1 MSIFSIG
8 LSGLRAAQIALNTT
22 SNNVSNV
29 YTPGY
34 NRELTI
40 LAENRVGGGSKAVEV
55 QRQHDLF
62 IARQLN
68 SAVSDHS
75 ALQSYNTQIS
85 QIDNLLGDMDAGL
98 SRMMENFFSAI
109 QDFAGAPADPASR
122 QGVIGTAESLTAQ
135 LRSFDSYLHDMQE
148 GINTQITS
156 EVVQINNT
164 VEQIA
169 SLNNQISLARA
180 KTGVAPNTLLNQRD
194 HLVAELSKRIDVQV
208 HQQDGAYN
216 ITVGNGNPLVSGKQA
231 YQLSVVQSAADPSR
245 TVVGYVDSAGNE
257 LELPTST
264 FKSGSLGGLLSFREE
279 TLDQVQNQLG
289 QLAVSLA
296 LAFNA
301 QHEQGIDLNGN
312 PGQPVFSISEPIV
325 FANSRNTGTANVSG
339 VFSDIS
345 ELKGFD
351 YTLKFDA
358 AADEF
363 EVRVNGSKTVFRV
376 PVDTASGE
384 FIVDGVTLTVDD
396 LSKLSDGDR
405 FELQPT
411 RRSAT
416 SIQSLITD
424 PAELAG
430 GLEAASGDNRNAL
443 ALLDLQTSRIVGG
456 NATLSQTYARI
467 VSTVGN
473 RSNVVQVNLQAQK
486 SLTEQLEMVQQ
497 SESGV
502 NLDEEAAN
510 LIRFQQ
516 FYQANA
522 QVIQTGATIL
532 DTILGLRA

>member
-34 NRELTI
+34 NREVTI
-40 LAENRVGGGSKAVEV
+40 LAENRVGGGSQAVEV

-68 SAVSDHS
+68 SAASDRS
-75 ALQSYNTQIS
+75 ALQKYNTQIS
-85 QIDNLLGDMDAGL
+85 QIDNLLGDLDAGL
-98 SRMMENFFSAI
+98 STMMESFFSAV
-109 QDFAGAPADPASR
+109 QDLAGAPADPAAR

-135 LRSFDSYLHDMQE
+135 LRSFDGYLHDMQD
-148 GINTQITS
+148 GINTQLRS

-164 VEQIA
+164 VAQIA
-169 SLNNQISLARA
+169 DLNNQISLARA

-194 HLVAELSKRIDVQV
+194 HLVAELSKRIDVRL
-208 HQQDGAYN
+208 HEQDGAYN

-231 YQLSVVQSAADPSR
+231 YQLSTVASAADPSR
-245 TVVGYVDSAGNE
+245 TVIGYVDSAGNE
-257 LELPTST
+257 MELPSST
-264 FKSGSLGGLLSFREE
+264 FNSGSLGGLLAFRSE
-279 TLDQVQNQLG
+279 TLDSVQNQLG

-296 LAFNA
+296 LAFND
-301 QHEQGIDLNGN
+301 QHEQGIDLNGD
-312 PGQPVFSISEPIV
+312 PGKPFFSISNPV
-325 FANSRNTGTANVSG
+325 
-339 VFSDIS
+339 VFSHDRNAGTTFLGAEFGDIND
-345 ELKGFD
+345 LKGFD
-351 YTLKFDA
+351 YSLKFDA
-358 AADEF
+358 GANEF
-363 EVRVNGSKTVFRV
+363 EVRVLGSSTSFRV
-376 PVDTASGE
+376 PVDTTTGE
-384 FIVDGVTLTVDD
+384 FTVDGVVLTVNDM
-396 LSKLSDGDR
+396 SQLSDGDR

-411 RRSAT
+411 RRAAT
-416 SIQSLITD
+416 SMQTLITD
-424 PAELAG
+424 PAELAAA
-430 GLEAASGDNRNAL
+430 EEHASGDNRNAL
-443 ALLDLQTSRIVGG
+443 KLLDLQTSPIVGG
-456 NATLSQTYARI
+456 NATLSQSYARI

-473 RSNVVQVNLQAQK
+473 RSNVVQVNLAAQT

-510 LIRFQQ
+510 LIRYQQ